1 MRQYICHWSVRGKIS
16 KRIYFFLL
24 SFLLSVLYSD
34 EIIVLKNLDIDA
46 KTNGLIVKLNLS
58 EPITDNDISAWQA
71 KSGGFYMTLYQIGH
85 DSSYLSQV
93 SLPDDVLDLEIIQN
107 EKSIQ
112 IGLKMRQL
120 IENYEFSYN
129 KDENLLI
136 SSLHYSTRALSIL
149 DSNREF
155 KRLDQTKGMHE
166 GIKKWLTLTGTGLTL
181 AGSLENKDMNSKSKI
196 GIIILISTFII
207 DGLWKI
213 L

>member
-1 MRQYICHWSVRGKIS
+1 MRQYICHWYVHGKIS
-16 KRIYFFLL
+16 KKIYFFLL

-34 EIIVLKNLDIDA
+34 EVIVLKNLGIDA

-71 KSGGFYMTLYQIGH
+71 KSGWFYMTLNQIGH
-85 DSSYLSQV
+85 DSSDLSQV

-166 GIKKWLTLTGTGLTL
+166 GIKKWLILTGTGLTL

>member
-1 MRQYICHWSVRGKIS
+1 MRQYICHWYIHGKIS
-16 KRIYFFLL
+16 KKIYFFLL

-34 EIIVLKNLDIDA
+34 EVIVLKDLGIDA
-46 KTNGLIVKLNLS
+46 KTNGLIIKLNLS
-58 EPITDNDISAWQA
+58 EPITENDISAWQA
-71 KSGGFYMTLYQIGH
+71 KSGWFYMTLYQIEH
-85 DSSYLSQV
+85 DSSDLSLV
-93 SLPDDVLDLEIIQN
+93 PLPDDVLDLEIIQN

-136 SSLHYSTRALSIL
+136 SSLHYSTRALSVL

-166 GIKKWLTLTGTGLTL
+166 GIKKWLILTGTGLTL

-207 DGLWKI
+207 DGLWKV

>member
-1 MRQYICHWSVRGKIS
+1 LRQYICHWYIHGKIS
-16 KRIYFFLL
+16 KKIYFFLL

-34 EIIVLKNLDIDA
+34 EVIVLKDLGIDA
-46 KTNGLIVKLNLS
+46 KTNGLIIKLNLS
-58 EPITDNDISAWQA
+58 EPITENDISAWQA
-71 KSGGFYMTLYQIGH
+71 KSGWFYMTLYQIEH
-85 DSSYLSQV
+85 DSSDLSLV
-93 SLPDDVLDLEIIQN
+93 PLPDDVLDLEIIQN

-136 SSLHYSTRALSIL
+136 SSLHYSTRALSVL

-166 GIKKWLTLTGTGLTL
+166 GIKKWLILTGSGLTL

-207 DGLWKI
+207 DGLWKV